1 MCWTQICVDMTST
14 WSSVVKIVSW
24 LIGSMAM
31 VPYID
36 KARIAGGACT
46 CARCGRTREFEVE
59 LQDRFCNG
67 LSRSLLL
74 SVMAFIF
81 APPPILTQFSHV
93 RRPLRSAH
101 LLLCLPLFS
110 FTWPLLPLF
119 VTLWELTPQ
128 DLSLISRTRVFPVN
142 GKRELGPRG
151 PSYLF
156 FALDFYMFLR
166 MREFLPSFVLL
177 LSLLVI

>member
-1 MCWTQICVDMTST
+1 MSQLRKCRGLPIARFRLHVIHVDAINNLRPWKWESV
-14 WSSVVKIVSW
+14 SVVYVLDTNIH
-24 LIGSMAM
+24 
-31 VPYID
+31 
-36 KARIAGGACT
+36 
-46 CARCGRTREFEVE
+46 
-59 LQDRFCNG
+59 
-67 LSRSLLL
+67 
-74 SVMAFIF
+74 
-81 APPPILTQFSHV
+81 ILTQFSHV
-93 RRPLRSAH
+93 RRPLQSAL

-166 MREFLPSFVLL
+166 MKEFLPSFVLL